1 MKIFK
6 NIITMMTLT
15 EEQKNLAWSQFYDI
29 FYETTGLGSYYDMEK
44 LKEELLS
51 SPCAINEEAGTA
63 YKGALVMHINMIC
76 ALAQRL
82 AKMVSGTFSI
92 NESSLLKI
100 CCIMHLSKRHLYE
113 INDNEWEIKN
123 RGLNFKFRKD
133 LEGVLK
139 GSERSLIEAMNN
151 GVNITPTEFEA
162 IKSLDDTETNNNM
175 YKSIY
180 TTIVRQANELAYA
193 IEKERYNKIKNQ
205 E

>member
-1 MKIFK
+1 
-6 NIITMMTLT
+6 MTLSD
-15 EEQKNLAWSQFYDI
+15 EQKNLAWAQFYEI
-29 FYETTGLGSYYDMEK
+29 FETAGLASYYDMDK
-44 LKEELLS
+44 LRDELLS
-51 SPCAINEEAGTA
+51 SPCAINEDAGTA
-63 YKGALVMHINMIC
+63 YKGALIMHINMSC

-82 AKMVSGTFSI
+82 AKMVSGTFQVD
-92 NESSLLKI
+92 EASLLKI
-100 CCIMHLSKRHLYE
+100 CCIMHLSKRHIYE

-123 RGLNFKFRKD
+123 RGLNFKFRKG

-139 GSERSLIEAMNN
+139 GSDRSIIEAMNN
-151 GVNITPTEFEA
+151 GVNLTATEFEA
-162 IKSLDDTETNNNM
+162 IKSLDEIDANNNM

>member
-1 MKIFK
+1 
-6 NIITMMTLT
+6 MMTLSD
-15 EEQKNLAWSQFYDI
+15 EQKNLAWSQFYEI
-29 FYETTGLGSYYDMEK
+29 FEIAGLTSYYDMNK
-44 LKEELLS
+44 LKDELLS
-51 SPCAINEEAGTA
+51 SPCAVNDEAGTA
-63 YKGALVMHINMIC
+63 YKGALITHINMTC

-82 AKMVSGTFSI
+82 AKMVSGTFQVD
-92 NESSLLKI
+92 ETSLLKI
-100 CCIMHLSKRHLYE
+100 CCIMHLSKRHIYE

-123 RGLNFKFRKD
+123 RGLNFKFRKG

-139 GSERSLIEAMNN
+139 GSERSIIEAMNN
-151 GVNITPTEFEA
+151 GVKLTEIEFEA
-162 IKSLDDTETNNNM
+162 IKSFDEIDANNNM

>member
-1 MKIFK
+1 
-6 NIITMMTLT
+6 MMTLSD
-15 EEQKNLAWSQFYDI
+15 EQKNLAWSQFYEI
-29 FYETTGLGSYYDMEK
+29 FEIAGLASYYDMDK
-44 LKEELLS
+44 LKDELLS
-51 SPCAINEEAGTA
+51 SPCAVNDEAGTA
-63 YKGALVMHINMIC
+63 YKGALITHINMTC

-82 AKMVSGTFSI
+82 AKMVSGTFQVD
-92 NESSLLKI
+92 ETSLLKI
-100 CCIMHLSKRHLYE
+100 CCIMHLSKRHIYE

-139 GSERSLIEAMNN
+139 GSERSIIEAMNN
-151 GVNITPTEFEA
+151 GVKLTEIEFEA
-162 IKSLDDTETNNNM
+162 IKSFDEIDANNNM

-193 IEKERYNKIKNQ
+193 IDKEIYNKIKNQ

>member
-1 MKIFK
+1 
-6 NIITMMTLT
+6 MMILSD
-15 EEQKNLAWSQFYDI
+15 EQKNLAWSQFYEI
-29 FYETTGLGSYYDMEK
+29 FYEITELGSYYDMEK

-63 YKGALVMHINMIC
+63 YKGALIMHINMVC

-92 NESSLLKI
+92 DETSLLKI
-100 CCIMHLSKRHLYE
+100 CCIMHLSKRHIYE
-113 INDNEWEIKN
+113 VNDNDWEVKN
-123 RGLNFKFRKD
+123 RGFNFKFKKGLD
-133 LEGVLK
+133 GILK
-139 GSERSLIEAMNN
+139 GSERSLLEAMNN
-151 GVNITPTEFEA
+151 GVRITPTEFEA
-162 IKSLDDTETNNNM
+162 IKSLDETETNNNM

-193 IEKERYNKIKNQ
+193 IEKERYNKIKNI

>member
-1 MKIFK
+1 
-6 NIITMMTLT
+6 MMILSD
-15 EEQKNLAWSQFYDI
+15 EQKNLAWSQFYEI
-29 FYETTGLGSYYDMEK
+29 FYEITGLGSYYDMDK

-63 YKGALVMHINMIC
+63 YKGALIMHINMVC

-92 NESSLLKI
+92 DEASLLKI
-100 CCIMHLSKRHLYE
+100 CCIMHLSKRHIYE
-113 INDNEWEIKN
+113 VNDNEWEVKN
-123 RGLNFKFRKD
+123 RGLNFKFKKGLD
-133 LEGVLK
+133 GILK
-139 GSERSLIEAMNN
+139 GSERSLLEAMNN
-151 GVNITPTEFEA
+151 GVIITPTEFEA
-162 IKSLDDTETNNNM
+162 IKSLDEVETNNNM

>member
-1 MKIFK
+1 
-6 NIITMMTLT
+6 MMVLND
-15 EEQKNLAWSQFYDI
+15 EQKNLAWSQFYEI
-29 FYETTGLGSYYDMEK
+29 FYEITGLGSYYDMDK

-63 YKGALVMHINMIC
+63 YKGALIMHINMVC

-92 NESSLLKI
+92 DEASLLKI
-100 CCIMHLSKRHLYE
+100 CCIMHLSKRHIYE
-113 INDNEWEIKN
+113 VNDNEWEVKN
-123 RGLNFKFRKD
+123 RGLNFKFKKGLD
-133 LEGVLK
+133 GILK
-139 GSERSLIEAMNN
+139 GSERSLLEAMNN
-151 GVNITPTEFEA
+151 GVIITPTEFEA
-162 IKSLDDTETNNNM
+162 IKSLDEVEANNNM

>member
-1 MKIFK
+1 
-6 NIITMMTLT
+6 MTLSD
-15 EEQKNLAWSQFYDI
+15 EQKNLAWSQFYEI
-29 FYETTGLGSYYDMEK
+29 FEIAGLTSYYDMDN
-44 LKEELLS
+44 LKDELLS
-51 SPCAINEEAGTA
+51 SPCAVNDEAGTA
-63 YKGALVMHINMIC
+63 YKGALVTHINMTC

-82 AKMVSGTFSI
+82 AKMVSGTFQVD
-92 NESSLLKI
+92 ETSLLKI
-100 CCIMHLSKRHLYE
+100 CCIMHLSKRRIYE

-139 GSERSLIEAMNN
+139 GSERSIIEAMNN
-151 GVNITPTEFEA
+151 GVKLTETEFEA
-162 IKSLDDTETNNNM
+162 IKSFDEIDANNNM

>member
-1 MKIFK
+1 
-6 NIITMMTLT
+6 MTLSD
-15 EEQKNLAWSQFYDI
+15 EQKNLAWSQFYEI
-29 FYETTGLGSYYDMEK
+29 FEIAGLASYYDMDK
-44 LKEELLS
+44 LKDELLS
-51 SPCAINEEAGTA
+51 SPCAVNDEAGTA
-63 YKGALVMHINMIC
+63 YKGALITHINMTC

-82 AKMVSGTFSI
+82 AKMVSGTFQVD
-92 NESSLLKI
+92 ETSLLKI
-100 CCIMHLSKRHLYE
+100 CCIMHLSKRHIYE

-123 RGLNFKFRKD
+123 RGLNFKFRKG

-139 GSERSLIEAMNN
+139 GSERSIIEAMNN
-151 GVNITPTEFEA
+151 GIKLTETEFEA
-162 IKSLDDTETNNNM
+162 IKSFDEIDANNNM

>member
-1 MKIFK
+1 
-6 NIITMMTLT
+6 MMPLT
-15 EEQKNLAWSQFYDI
+15 EAQKNLAWSQFYDI
-29 FYETTGLGSYYDMEK
+29 FYETTGLGNYYDMEK

-63 YKGALVMHINMIC
+63 YKGALVMHINMVC

-113 INDNEWEIKN
+113 INDNVWEIKN

-139 GSERSLIEAMNN
+139 GSESSLIEAMNN